1 MVQPDSIG
9 SPFSLAGISEVG
21 SRVAGLDPE
30 GLRAAS
36 AAVGRSIK
44 AAGSLPNDLV
54 VEALAIAREAIRRA
68 TGSWPSDAQV
78 MQSSRMR
85 PGRVVGLPGAEAHGP
100 VVTMSAYLHC
110 LAQAPVH
117 VVVADETS
125 ATALATQ
132 VSGVMKLLGV
142 TAASLSDAPD
152 FAEDRAA
159 YDADVIVGSSA
170 RFCYDYLTDCLAIS
184 PEELIQPSRR
194 FAIVADADIVLIE
207 EATLLRV
214 IAGDYVADAGQ
225 YERMKELAD
234 GAVRGVHYRYRR
246 GVRRLEFSAV
256 GLDLIQQTLGVTD
269 LEDFSLLRV
278 AQQVDDAFVAKD
290 WLRRGVDYEVR
301 DGGVHPVP
309 SLQRNIRYETG
320 ILQAIEARED
330 LFVSDEAL
338 PLARIRVSDY
348 FRLYGTLTGFASL
361 PTPELATELRQR
373 YNIELLDIPE
383 DTTPAEDSVRGG
395 KPWSRLPGWPRRR
408 AEDTDPSLRDK
419 RSRDDRLTAIENQHF
434 EQITALRLR
443 FLETANP
450 QDDIKRIRRRRPQRI
465 RAPGRAAWARR
476 NGSAG
481 TSGAIGGAC
490 QAVE

>member
-1 MVQPDSIG
+1 M
-9 SPFSLAGISEVG
+9 
-21 SRVAGLDPE
+21 
-30 GLRAAS
+30 
-36 AAVGRSIK
+36 
-44 AAGSLPNDLV
+44 
-54 VEALAIAREAIRRA
+54 
-68 TGSWPSDAQV
+68 
-78 MQSSRMR
+78 
-85 PGRVVGLPGAEAHGP
+85 
-100 VVTMSAYLHC
+100 
-110 LAQAPVH
+110 
-117 VVVADETS
+117 
-125 ATALATQ
+125 
-132 VSGVMKLLGV
+132 
-142 TAASLSDAPD
+142 
-152 FAEDRAA
+152 
-159 YDADVIVGSSA
+159 
-170 RFCYDYLTDCLAIS
+170 
-184 PEELIQPSRR
+184 
-194 FAIVADADIVLIE
+194 LIE

-450 QDDIKRIRRRRPQRI
+450 QDDIKRILDDATLSAYGRQEERLGHEGMDQRARAVPLAVLAKLWSEHLAELDI
-465 RAPGRAAWARR
+465 LMQRYAAATQAPGALARYETAAASRYTTMLSTFPRLVARY
-476 NGSAG
+476 
-481 TSGAIGGAC
+481 ILD
-490 QAVE
+490 Q